1 MKKVFRTVTIRSGVL
16 LTLFIIKAVN
26 ADANY
31 TREVGNYWTLAD
43 RSSTIEEKS
52 KYINQFVEALEKSK
66 HADNNAL
73 VLDTPENSFELNLRA
88 LKSLRDRLEEIKTMD
103 VKSFEYQTAI
113 QQITSQE
120 QGDAKEMLD
129 TLKGCWYL
137 GNVCVFVWD
146 WLGITVVFVF
156 GIALI
161 IGGGCW
167 WFAVIEGY

>member
-1 MKKVFRTVTIRSGVL
+1 MKKVFGTITIVSGVF
-16 LTLFIIKAVN
+16 LTLFIIKTVN
-26 ADANY
+26 ANISYA
-31 TREVGNYWTLAD
+31 REVGNYWTLAD

-52 KYINQFVEALEKSK
+52 KYINQFVEALEKSR

-73 VLDTPENSFELNLRA
+73 VLDTPENSFDLNLKA

-120 QGDAKEMLD
+120 QGDAKEMLS

-137 GNVCVFVWD
+137 GNGYVRVWN
-146 WLGITVVFVF
+146 WFGITVGCFF
-156 GIALI
+156 GIAFI
-161 IGGGCW
+161 AGGLFW
-167 WFAVIEGY
+167 LFAVIEGD